1 MRLDH
6 LPEDASPVSVSQAG
20 LIRLNGPARAIA
32 LDVLRVNSLQTGAY
46 VSHFRGRGMEF
57 DESRPYQP
65 GDDPRSIDWRV
76 TARSTTAYTKLF
88 REERER
94 PVLVV
99 VDLRSNMHFA
109 TRGCFKSVNASRAAA
124 LIAWAAHHR
133 GDRLGGLIF
142 GDTTHRELKP
152 RLGRRAALRFV
163 HQLAEHP
170 DWTNRGVPEGSDPF
184 ARAMSSLRRVARP
197 GSLVVVISDFI
208 GFDRAAQ
215 SYLSSVAR
223 HNEVLAV
230 FLNDPLERKLPPPG
244 RYRIVS
250 PDDELAIDT
259 YAAAARRDYEH
270 EFEERSHVLEAFC
283 HRYGVHLMSMSTDD
297 DRSRHYKRHL
307 DAGATD
313 GSDPACIARFALA
326 EAIGWWPLARVG
338 GCSSPSLCS
347 GLAGCYC
354 AHGASG
360 SSTQHVA
367 MQFARWPR

>member
-1 MRLDH
+1 MRRLDH
-6 LPEDASPVSVSQAG
+6 IAADASPVSVTQAD

-32 LDVLRVNSLQTGAY
+32 LNVLRVNSLQTGAY

-76 TARSTTAYTKLF
+76 TARSTTAFTKLF

-124 LIAWAAHHR
+124 LLSWAAHHR

-152 RLGRRAALRFV
+152 RLGRLAALRFV

-170 DWTNRGVPEGSDPF
+170 DWKSIGRKNPDEKDAKTSEPAADPL
-184 ARAMSSLRRVARP
+184 AHAMSSLRRVARP

-208 GFDRAAQ
+208 GFSRAAQ

-223 HNEVLAV
+223 HCEVLAL
-230 FLNDPLERKLPPPG
+230 FMSDPLERHLPPPG

-250 PDDELAIDT
+250 PTDEIAIDT
-259 YAAAARRDYEH
+259 FASAARRDYEN
-270 EFEERSHVLEAFC
+270 EFANRSHELEQFC
-283 HRYGVHLMSMSTDD
+283 HRYGVHLMPMSTADD
-297 DRSRHYKRHL
+297 PVSTLQTALGSRVR
-307 DAGATD
+307 
-313 GSDPACIARFALA
+313 
-326 EAIGWWPLARVG
+326 
-338 GCSSPSLCS
+338 
-347 GLAGCYC
+347 
-354 AHGASG
+354 
-360 SSTQHVA
+360 
-367 MQFARWPR
+367 

>member
-1 MRLDH
+1 MVRLEH
-6 LPEDASPVSVSQAG
+6 IHEGASPVSVSQAG
-20 LIRLNGPARAIA
+20 LIRLSGPARAIA
-32 LDVLRVNSLQTGAY
+32 LNVLRVNSLQTGAY
-46 VSHFRGRGMEF
+46 VSRFRGRGMDF

-94 PVLVV
+94 PVLIAL
-99 VDLRSNMHFA
+99 DLRSTMHFA
-109 TRGCFKSVNASRAAA
+109 TQGCFKSVNASRTAA

-163 HQLAEHP
+163 HELVEHP
-170 DWTNRGVPEGSDPF
+170 DWTRRETEPSGTDPLTQ
-184 ARAMSSLRRVARP
+184 AMSALRRVARP
-197 GSLVVVISDFI
+197 GSLIVVISDFAC
-208 GFDRAAQ
+208 FDRAAQ
-215 SYLSSVAR
+215 SYLSSVAH

-259 YAAAARRDYEH
+259 YAAPARRDYEH
-270 EFEERSHVLEAFC
+270 AFDERLQTLEKFC
-283 HRYGVHLMSMSTDD
+283 QRYGVHLMPMSTDD
-297 DRSRHYKRHL
+297 DPVSTLH
-307 DAGATD
+307 T
-313 GSDPACIARFALA
+313 AL
-326 EAIGWWPLARVG
+326 GRRT
-338 GCSSPSLCS
+338 
-347 GLAGCYC
+347 
-354 AHGASG
+354 H
-360 SSTQHVA
+360 
-367 MQFARWPR
+367 

>member
-297 DRSRHYKRHL
+297 DPVSTLQTALGRRSH
-307 DAGATD
+307 
-313 GSDPACIARFALA
+313 
-326 EAIGWWPLARVG
+326 
-338 GCSSPSLCS
+338 
-347 GLAGCYC
+347 
-354 AHGASG
+354 
-360 SSTQHVA
+360 
-367 MQFARWPR
+367 

>member
-1 MRLDH
+1 MVKLDH
-6 LPEDASPVSVSQAG
+6 IPEDASPISVSQAG

-32 LDVLRVNSLQTGAY
+32 LNVLRVNSLQTGAY

-94 PVLVV
+94 PVIVC

-124 LIAWAAHHR
+124 LLSWAAHHR

-170 DWTNRGVPEGSDPF
+170 DWATRGIEKDAG
-184 ARAMSSLRRVARP
+184 ALTQAMSALRRVARP

-230 FLNDPLERKLPPPG
+230 FMNDLLERKLPPPG

-250 PDDELAIDT
+250 PTKELAIDT
-259 YAAAARRDYEH
+259 YATAARKDYEH
-270 EFEERSHVLEAFC
+270 EFVERSEALESFC
-283 HRYGVHLMSMSTDD
+283 HRYGVHLMPLSTDD
-297 DRSRHYKRHL
+297 DPVAALQTALGKRTH
-307 DAGATD
+307 
-313 GSDPACIARFALA
+313 
-326 EAIGWWPLARVG
+326 
-338 GCSSPSLCS
+338 
-347 GLAGCYC
+347 
-354 AHGASG
+354 
-360 SSTQHVA
+360 
-367 MQFARWPR
+367 

>member
-1 MRLDH
+1 MPRLEH
-6 LPEDASPVSVSQAG
+6 LHEDASPVSVSQAG

-94 PVLVV
+94 PVLVC

-124 LIAWAAHHR
+124 LLAWAAHHR

-163 HQLAEHP
+163 HQLAAHP
-170 DWTNRGVPEGSDPF
+170 DWTNRGTQEGSDPF
-184 ARAMSSLRRVARP
+184 AQAMSALRRVARP

-208 GFDRAAQ
+208 GFNRAAQ
-215 SYLSSVAR
+215 SYLSSVAH

-230 FLNDPLERKLPPPG
+230 FMNDPLERKLPPPG

-270 EFEERSHVLEAFC
+270 EFAERSRELEKFC
-283 HRYGVHLMSMSTDD
+283 HRYGVHLMPMSTDD
-297 DRSRHYKRHL
+297 DPVSTLQK
-307 DAGATD
+307 
-313 GSDPACIARFALA
+313 AL
-326 EAIGWWPLARVG
+326 GRRT
-338 GCSSPSLCS
+338 
-347 GLAGCYC
+347 
-354 AHGASG
+354 H
-360 SSTQHVA
+360 
-367 MQFARWPR
+367 

>member
-1 MRLDH
+1 MPRLQH
-6 LPEDASPVSVSQAG
+6 IPEDASPVSVSQAG
-20 LIRLNGPARAIA
+20 LIQLNGPARAIA
-32 LDVLRVNSLQTGAY
+32 LNVLRVNSLQTGAY

-124 LIAWAAHHR
+124 LLAWAAHHR
-133 GDRLGGLIF
+133 GDRLGGIIF

-163 HQLAEHP
+163 HQLAEHK
-170 DWTNRGVPEGSDPF
+170 DWTNRGAVEGSEPF
-184 ARAMSSLRRVARP
+184 TQAMSSLRRVARP

-208 GFDRAAQ
+208 GFNRAAQ
-215 SYLSSVAR
+215 AYLSSVAR

-230 FLNDPLERKLPPPG
+230 FMNDPLERRLPPPG

-250 PDDELAIDT
+250 PTDELAIDT
-259 YAAAARRDYEH
+259 YATAARRDYEH
-270 EFEERSHVLEAFC
+270 EFAARSHELEVFC
-283 HRYGVHLMSMSTDD
+283 HRYGVHLMPMSTDD
-297 DRSRHYKRHL
+297 DPVSTLQTALGRRSH
-307 DAGATD
+307 
-313 GSDPACIARFALA
+313 
-326 EAIGWWPLARVG
+326 
-338 GCSSPSLCS
+338 
-347 GLAGCYC
+347 
-354 AHGASG
+354 
-360 SSTQHVA
+360 
-367 MQFARWPR
+367 

>member
-1 MRLDH
+1 MALLDH
-6 LPEDASPVSVSQAG
+6 LPEDASPVSVSQSG
-20 LIRLNGPARAIA
+20 LIRLNAPARAIA
-32 LDVLRVNSLQTGAY
+32 LDVVRINSLQTGAY

-99 VDLRSNMHFA
+99 VDLRANMHFA

-124 LIAWAAHHR
+124 LLSWAAHHR

-152 RLGRRAALRFV
+152 RLGRQAALRFV

-170 DWTNRGVPEGSDPF
+170 DWGNRYLASDDTEPLTQ
-184 ARAMSSLRRVARP
+184 AMSSLRRVARP
-197 GSLVVVISDFI
+197 GSLVVVLSDFV
-208 GFDRAAQ
+208 GFSRGAQ

-230 FLNDPLERKLPPPG
+230 FLNDPLERQLPPPG
-244 RYRIVS
+244 RYRLVS
-250 PDDELAIDT
+250 NDNELAIDT
-259 YAAAARRDYEH
+259 VAKAARKDYREAFQARTQ
-270 EFEERSHVLEAFC
+270 ELEAFC
-283 HRYGVHLMSMSTDD
+283 KRYGVHLMPLSTEDD
-297 DRSRHYKRHL
+297 PVTALQTALGKRRH
-307 DAGATD
+307 
-313 GSDPACIARFALA
+313 
-326 EAIGWWPLARVG
+326 
-338 GCSSPSLCS
+338 
-347 GLAGCYC
+347 
-354 AHGASG
+354 
-360 SSTQHVA
+360 
-367 MQFARWPR
+367 

>member
-1 MRLDH
+1 VSPLDH
-6 LPEDASPVSVSQAG
+6 MPEDASPVSVSQAG

-32 LDVLRVNSLQTGAY
+32 LDALRVNSLQTGAY

-99 VDLRSNMHFA
+99 TDLRANMHFA

-124 LIAWAAHHR
+124 LLSWAAHHR

-163 HQLAEHP
+163 HELVSHP
-170 DWTNRGVPEGSDPF
+170 DWDNRERAPDTDPEE
-184 ARAMSSLRRVARP
+184 ALTRAMSALRRVARP
-197 GSLVVVISDFI
+197 GSLVVILSDFL
-208 GFDRAAQ
+208 GFSRAAQ

-244 RYRIVS
+244 RYRLVS
-250 PDDELAIDT
+250 GDDELAIDT
-259 YAAAARRDYEH
+259 VARSARRDYRH
-270 EFEERSHVLEAFC
+270 AFAQRSEELEAFC
-283 HRYGVHLMSMSTDD
+283 HRYGVHLMSMSTEDD
-297 DRSRHYKRHL
+297 PVTMLQS
-307 DAGATD
+307 
-313 GSDPACIARFALA
+313 AL
-326 EAIGWWPLARVG
+326 GRRT
-338 GCSSPSLCS
+338 
-347 GLAGCYC
+347 
-354 AHGASG
+354 H
-360 SSTQHVA
+360 
-367 MQFARWPR
+367 

>member
-1 MRLDH
+1 MARLDH
-6 LPEDASPVSVSQAG
+6 MPEDASPVSVSQAG

-32 LDVLRVNSLQTGAY
+32 LDVLRVRSLQTGAY

-94 PVLVV
+94 PVLVC
-99 VDLRSNMHFA
+99 VDLRANMHFA

-124 LIAWAAHHR
+124 LLSWAAHHR

-163 HQLAEHP
+163 HQLVKHP
-170 DWTNRGVPEGSDPF
+170 DWSNRGVADGSEPL
-184 ARAMSSLRRVARP
+184 AQAMSSLRRVARP

-208 GFDRAAQ
+208 GFSRAAQ

-230 FLNDPLERKLPPPG
+230 FINDPLEKRLPPPG

-250 PDDELAIDT
+250 PDSELEIDT
-259 YAAAARRDYEH
+259 VAAAARHDYRK
-270 EFEERSHVLEAFC
+270 EFEQRTNELEAFC
-283 HRYGVHLMSMSTDD
+283 QRYGVHLMPMSTDD
-297 DRSRHYKRHL
+297 DPVSTLQR
-307 DAGATD
+307 
-313 GSDPACIARFALA
+313 AL
-326 EAIGWWPLARVG
+326 GRRT
-338 GCSSPSLCS
+338 
-347 GLAGCYC
+347 
-354 AHGASG
+354 H
-360 SSTQHVA
+360 
-367 MQFARWPR
+367 

>member
-6 LPEDASPVSVSQAG
+6 IPENASPVSVTQAG
-20 LIRLNGPARAIA
+20 LIRLSGPARAIA

-99 VDLRSNMHFA
+99 VDLRSTMHFA
-109 TRGCFKSVNASRAAA
+109 TQGCYKSVNASRAAA
-124 LIAWAAHHR
+124 LLAWAAHHR

-152 RLGRRAALRFV
+152 RLGRQAALRYV
-163 HQLAEHP
+163 HELVGHR
-170 DWTNRGVPEGSDPF
+170 DWQQRDKPEGNG
-184 ARAMSSLRRVARP
+184 AEALKQAMSALRRVARP
-197 GSLVVVISDFI
+197 GSLVVVISDFT
-208 GFDRAAQ
+208 GFTRGAQ

-223 HNEVLAV
+223 HNDVLAV
-230 FLNDPLERKLPPPG
+230 FINDPLERELPPPG
-244 RYRIVS
+244 RYRLVS

-259 YAAAARRDYEH
+259 YASSARRDYHNAFEQRTH
-270 EFEERSHVLEAFC
+270 ELETFC
-283 HRYGVHLMSMSTDD
+283 QRYGVHLMPMSTDD
-297 DRSRHYKRHL
+297 DPVSTLQRALGRR
-307 DAGATD
+307 
-313 GSDPACIARFALA
+313 AR
-326 EAIGWWPLARVG
+326 
-338 GCSSPSLCS
+338 
-347 GLAGCYC
+347 
-354 AHGASG
+354 
-360 SSTQHVA
+360 
-367 MQFARWPR
+367 